1 MTNEQKVL
9 LGKNIKQYRTK
20 LGLSATEL
28 ANRAKVAKS
37 SLSDW
42 EHGRTQPST
51 DALFR
56 LCNVLNC
63 NIADLLSEEVIGDLK
78 ALNIS
83 NEFTPITK
91 VKVPILGT
99 VACGQPIF
107 AEEHLECYVDAI
119 GSTHP
124 DFALWAKG
132 DSMIEARIFDGDL
145 IFVKKQDIVD
155 NGEIAVVLIDD
166 EVTLKKVLYEPEKSR
181 LMLLPA
187 NKNYLPLIYE
197 GEDLNKIRIL
207 GKAVAFQS
215 NL

>member
-1 MTNEQKVL
+1 MDYYERIESLLKEKNDTAKNMCREIGLSYNTFTGQKKRKS
-9 LGKNIKQYRTK
+9 KNIDMQIVQKIAKYLNTTSEYLINGNDYDFSTLTK
-20 LGLSATEL
+20 T
-28 ANRAKVAKS
+28 
-37 SLSDW
+37 
-42 EHGRTQPST
+42 
-51 DALFR
+51 
-56 LCNVLNC
+56 
-63 NIADLLSEEVIGDLK
+63 NIL
-78 ALNIS
+78 
-83 NEFTPITK
+83 PITK
-91 VKVPILGT
+91 VKVPVLGT

-119 GSTHP
+119 ENIHP

-145 IFVKKQDIVD
+145 IFIKKQDMVE

>member
-1 MTNEQKVL
+1 MSEISKKIKALRLKYNISMDDLAKKI
-9 LGKNIKQYRTK
+9 GKNRATIYRYENGDIEDLPMSILK
-20 LGLSATEL
+20 PL
-28 ANRAKVAKS
+28 ADALHTTPAY
-37 SLSDW
+37 LMGW
-42 EHGRTQPST
+42 EECST
-51 DALFR
+51 DTIQTL
-56 LCNVLNC
+56 
-63 NIADLLSEEVIGDLK
+63 
-78 ALNIS
+78 
-83 NEFTPITK
+83 PITK
-91 VKVPILGT
+91 IKVPILGT

-119 GSTHP
+119 GNIHP

-145 IFVKKQDIVD
+145 IFVKKQEMVE

-166 EVTLKKVLYEPEKSR
+166 EVTLKKVLYEPEKGR